1 MKCPH
6 CQEELKY
13 RERRGRQC
21 PKCKQ
26 KFALEPRDNRL
37 GLTDLNLPRLAERLS
52 GKGVYRY
59 TSLQLG
65 HAAVLRKYK
74 STLAENYPW
83 PTSRRSLRPAII
95 IFLLVVGLALLIEAG
110 LVAFIETNRGYNL
123 DLGVRACLMF
133 LFITLGTVLG
143 WGFADSYRYPISK
156 YNLENFER
164 ECISPWENM
173 YGPLPG
179 RITSQEM
186 ELLSQVQIPSTQVRA
201 VVVSPVDDVLSCL
214 HANGLPQRLG
224 LVLINP
230 DRPLTDEMQT
240 LIAFVRQHP
249 QVPMLLLHD
258 ASISGCLLPYLL
270 RDRWE
275 LTPRHQVIDLGLR
288 PRHVQRLRLP
298 WTFVGRTPKALIDLL
313 EYEVQRQDVL
323 ALEQDELKWLR
334 EGPVA
339 SVLFIPPAR
348 LIRVVTRAVERIEQ
362 RAPQVVDAETQARAR
377 AIGFMTW
384 PKRSVSGG

>member
-6 CQEELKY
+6 CLKELNY

-65 HAAVLRKYK
+65 HAAVLRRYK
-74 STLAENYPW
+74 SQPAKIYPW
-83 PTSRRSLRPAII
+83 PTSRRSLRTAII
-95 IFLLVVGLALLIEAG
+95 IFLLVVGLMLLMPAG
-110 LVAFIETNRGYNL
+110 LIAYLGIV
-123 DLGVRACLMF
+123 DLGVAACFMSLC
-133 LFITLGTVLG
+133 LSIGILLGLSI
-143 WGFADSYRYPISK
+143 ADAYRHPISK
-156 YNLENFER
+156 YNLENFEHKY
-164 ECISPWENM
+164 ISPWENM
-173 YGPLPG
+173 YAPLPG

-186 ELLSQVQIPSTQVRA
+186 ELLGQVQIPSTQVRA

-348 LIRVVTRAVERIEQ
+348 LIKVVTRAVERIEQ

-384 PKRSVSGG
+384 PRRSVSGG

>member
-6 CQEELKY
+6 CLKELNY

-65 HAAVLRKYK
+65 HAAVLRRYK
-74 STLAENYPW
+74 SQPAKIYPW
-83 PTSRRSLRPAII
+83 PTSRRSLRTAII
-95 IFLLVVGLALLIEAG
+95 IFLLVVGLMLLMPAG
-110 LVAFIETNRGYNL
+110 LIAYLGIV
-123 DLGVRACLMF
+123 DLGVAACFMSLC
-133 LFITLGTVLG
+133 LSIGILLGLSI
-143 WGFADSYRYPISK
+143 ADAYRHPISK
-156 YNLENFER
+156 YNLENFEHK
-164 ECISPWENM
+164 CISPWENM
-173 YGPLPG
+173 YAPLPG

-186 ELLSQVQIPSTQVRA
+186 ELLGQVQIPSTQVRA

-348 LIRVVTRAVERIEQ
+348 LIKVVTRAVERIEQ

-384 PKRSVSGG
+384 PRRSVSGG